1 MQALEGIRVVEMAT
15 LLAAPGA
22 AKYLADYGADVIKVE
37 PPAGDSTRKLGWAPE
52 DDPDSYLWKSFG
64 RNKRAVVLD
73 LKTDDGLAAMR
84 ALVDTADV
92 LVENMRPGTLDRI
105 GLGPDLLHET
115 NPGLVILR
123 VTGFGQTG
131 PYASRP
137 GFATLAEGMSGLA
150 AISGEADGAPLL
162 PPIALADEVA
172 ALVGA
177 FSVLTALR
185 ARDHTG
191 RGQVIDVSLLESL
204 LQCMGPLPSGAA
216 DRGLEQERLGS
227 GILYTVPRG
236 TYRCADGRWVAVS
249 TSAESVARRVLSL
262 IGVGDDPR
270 FADFA
275 SRVEHREELDELL
288 GSWIGERDLDAV
300 LEAFTAAHAAIAP
313 VLTMTQLV
321 EDPHV
326 RERRALVEV
335 DGVPMTAPVARLSD
349 TPGEIR
355 HAGRPLGADTSEVLA
370 ELEDPPEQSPDAA
383 RPDRRG

>member
-1 MQALEGIRVVEMAT
+1 MAT

-22 AKYLADYGADVIKVE
+22 AKYLGDYGADVIKVE
-37 PPAGDSTRKLGWAPE
+37 PPAGDGARNLGWTPE
-52 DDPDSYLWKSFG
+52 GDPDSYLWKSFG
-64 RNKRAVVLD
+64 RNKRAVVFD

-84 ALVDTADV
+84 SLIDTADV
-92 LVENMRPGTLDRI
+92 LVENMRPGTLERI
-105 GLGPDLLHET
+105 GLAPDVLHET

-150 AISGEADGAPLL
+150 AISGESDGAPLL
-162 PPIALADEVA
+162 PPVALADEVA

-177 FSVLTALR
+177 FSILTALR

-236 TYRCADGRWVAVS
+236 TYRCSDGRWVAVS
-249 TSAESVARRVLSL
+249 TSAESVAQRVLSL

-270 FADFA
+270 FGDFA
-275 SRVEHREELDELL
+275 SRIEHREELDELL
-288 GSWIGERDLDAV
+288 GTWIGERDLDTV
-300 LEAFTAAHAAIAP
+300 LAAFTDAHAAIAP
-313 VLTMTQLV
+313 VLTMTELV

-326 RERRALVEV
+326 LERRSLVEV
-335 DGVPMTAPVARLSD
+335 DGVPMPAPVARLSD
-349 TPGEIR
+349 TPGRIR
-355 HAGRPLGADTSEVLA
+355 HAGRPLGADTDEVLA
-370 ELEDPPEQSPDAA
+370 ELERSSDRAPDAA